1 MGCMALITDTRLQIT
16 SELDKNVNESVLRSS
31 FFNRSK
37 TCTQQIYLIYL
48 NLITDGDK
56 TANFVS
62 ALASYI
68 FEVKRPLTMPA
79 IYNVQTW
86 NLPSIGSTSFFK
98 FTKATKDS
106 KSLSQVTKTYLRHK
120 PTSITCIH
128 CSQNKKIETRHLRR
142 YLSVQNDQQ
151 IPTFRTHRTAVNFC
165 SDTLNSWID
174 MQCTQK

>member
-1 MGCMALITDTRLQIT
+1 MYLSHCSFKPWPCDYQILSFGLGLDGAVLCSALALGCMALITDTRLHIT

-68 FEVKRPLTMPA
+68 F
-79 IYNVQTW
+79 
-86 NLPSIGSTSFFK
+86 
-98 FTKATKDS
+98 
-106 KSLSQVTKTYLRHK
+106 
-120 PTSITCIH
+120 
-128 CSQNKKIETRHLRR
+128 
-142 YLSVQNDQQ
+142 
-151 IPTFRTHRTAVNFC
+151 
-165 SDTLNSWID
+165 
-174 MQCTQK
+174 